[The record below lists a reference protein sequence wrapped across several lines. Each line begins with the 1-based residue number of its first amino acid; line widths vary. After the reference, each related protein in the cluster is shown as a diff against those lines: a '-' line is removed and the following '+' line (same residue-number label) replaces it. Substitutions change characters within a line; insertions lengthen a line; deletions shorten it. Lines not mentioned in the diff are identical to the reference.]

1 MSIVGFIIRF
11 YQQPVEAAQQALAEV
26 LQAALKNNK
35 RVLWLV
41 PGGSNI
47 PVSVA
52 VMNQLDSANTDKLAI
67 MLTDERFGAVG
78 HKDSNLRQLA
88 EAGFD
93 GKKAS
98 VVPVLHEGLDLQQ
111 TANLYANA
119 AHTAFASATAIIGQF
134 GMGADGH
141 IAGIKPGSPAARAEQ
156 DWAVG
161 YEWDDFTRLS
171 LTAPA
176 IVQIKIVFVLAY
188 GQAKNQALNNL
199 KSKKLSVIEQPAQ
212 ILKKLKNVNIYNDQL
227 GAKK

>member
-1 MSIVGFIIRF
+1 M
-11 YQQPVEAAQQALAEV
+11 

-52 VMNQLDSANTDKLAI
+52 VMHELDAASTDKLAI
-67 MLTDERFGAVG
+67 MLTDERFGLVG
-78 HKDSNLRQLA
+78 HKDSNLRQLI
-88 EAGFD
+88 EAGFEA
-93 GKKAS
+93 KKATI
-98 VVPVLHEGLDLQQ
+98 VPVLHEGLDLHQ

-141 IAGIKPGSPAARAEQ
+141 IAGIKPGSPAASAEE

-161 YEWDDFTRLS
+161 YEWDDFARLT

-176 IVQIKIVFVLAY
+176 ISQIKTVFVLAY
-188 GQAKNQALNNL
+188 GELKNQALNNL
-199 KSKKLSVIEQPAQ
+199 KTKKLSINVQPAQ
-212 ILKKLKNVNIYNDQL
+212 ILKKLKNVNIYNNQL
-227 GAKK
+227 GAKL